1 MIREENKTF
10 LDHLFHLIILKHI
23 DMKSY
28 MLLLLMAF
36 FSIGCSG
43 QVEEQKKSKT
53 SEQDEKKENTVPKG
67 SWQVNKEFDENGNLT
82 RLDSVYSWSSSGN
95 LKGMD
100 GDSIFNKMQS
110 MMQKRFSM
118 FQSPN
123 MSGFAERDSIMEQFF
138 SDDFFKDDFFSNGM
152 PNMDDMMKRMEA
164 MRQQFFNDSN
174 RYIIPPEEK
183 NKKKEFKAM
192 EKKQV

>member
-1 MIREENKTF
+1 
-10 LDHLFHLIILKHI
+10 
-23 DMKSY
+23 
-28 MLLLLMAF
+28 MAF

-43 QVEEQKKSKT
+43 QVEEQKNSKT

-67 SWQVNKEFDENGNLT
+67 SWQVDKEFDENGNLT
-82 RLDSVYSWSSSGN
+82 RFDSIYSWSSSGN

-152 PNMDDMMKRMEA
+152 PNMDVMMKRMEA
-164 MRQQFFNDSN
+164 MRQQFFNNSN
-174 RYIIPPEEK
+174 RYIIPPEEKK